1 MLHLPSLEW
10 RPKPYSAGDIDGEG
24 SKRLLGR
31 PDMDL
36 PNLLIRE
43 TAQNTWDARLPG
55 KVPTFNV
62 HLHTITGQAWDV
74 LKWNILPGDATGL
87 GLKELL
93 NRGPV
98 RVLEISDRNTKGL
111 AGPTRNDRKTEGVPT
126 DFIDFV
132 LSVGAPRD
140 VHLGGG
146 TYGFGKT
153 ASYLA
158 SSCGTMVIWTR
169 TKTLTGELEDRLIG
183 SAIGPSF
190 SIDDQRF
197 TGRHWWATPHSHV
210 GWSGASVQ
218 PIIGDQAAETARHV
232 FTTDFTGDETGT
244 SLLIIDPIAEGSD
257 EDLVESWR
265 AAIIRN
271 LWPKLIDDQED
282 SRKMAINLSHE
293 SKLIPIWKNSEKRIT
308 DVKAKAL
315 EAVRL
320 AQGQSDTHSTGG
332 VIVVPISWGKARR
345 LLGHVGLARVIP
357 PSTDPDSDGSNRITY
372 MRHEAELVVKTDLAT
387 QPNTGAPGW
396 VGVFKP
402 VSDMDDVFARSEPA
416 AHDSW
421 NPEGLMAPQEKSFVR
436 VALRDIKKEV
446 KEYVEPKPSGPSHD
460 GQSPTGLLSNSL
472 AGLTGSASGARI
484 VPEPG
489 RTHAQSTRL
498 HKPRV
503 AVLGAEPLV
512 RSAEERSLGVQSARI
527 RLEVVGGDEVT
538 IRTGSLAVAMEGG
551 RASSSDGSVRV
562 TRWESGNREELGEA
576 FSARNGDE
584 VVVDLQFPE
593 GLAIDCSFVC
603 EPKVSQ

>member
-1 MLHLPSLEW
+1 MLGLPSLQW

-24 SKRLLGR
+24 SKRLLGK

-36 PNLLIRE
+36 PNLLMRE

-55 KVPTFNV
+55 KIPQFNV
-62 HLHTITGQAWDV
+62 HLRTLTGQASDV
-74 LKWNILPGDATGL
+74 LNWNILPGEATSL
-87 GLKELL
+87 GLKEVLSS
-93 NRGPV
+93 GSV

-169 TKTLTGELEDRLIG
+169 TKAQTGELEHRLIG

-190 SIDDQRF
+190 NINRHRY
-197 TGRHWWATPHSHV
+197 TGRHWWATPNSHA

-218 PIIGDQAAETARHV
+218 PIVGDQAADMARHV
-232 FTTDFTGDETGT
+232 FSTDFTGDDTGT

-257 EDLVESWR
+257 EELVESWR

-271 LWPKLIDDQED
+271 LWPKLLDTQPDK
-282 SRKMAINLSHE
+282 RKMSIRLSHE
-293 SKLIPIWKNSEKRIT
+293 SKEIPIFKDFEKRVVA
-308 DVKAKAL
+308 VKGKAL
-315 EAVRL
+315 KAVRMVQ
-320 AQGQSDTHSTGG
+320 AQDEAAPDDS
-332 VIVVPISWGKARR
+332 VLIVPIASQRPKR
-345 LLGHVGLARVIP
+345 LLGHVGLVRVLP
-357 PSTDPDSDGSNRITY
+357 PSQDPKSDGSNRITY
-372 MRHEAELVVKTDLAT
+372 MRHEAELVVKTDLET
-387 QPNTGAPGW
+387 QTDPGTPGW

-402 VSDMDDVFARSEPA
+402 VSDVDDVFARSEPA

-421 NPEGLMAPQEKSFVR
+421 NPEGLTDRWEKTYVR
-436 VALRDIKKEV
+436 VAIRDIQKAV
-446 KEYVEPKPSGPSHD
+446 KDYVTPKPSNPAHD

-472 AGLTGSASGARI
+472 AGLTGSAPGARV
-484 VPEPG
+484 VPEPQ
-489 RTHAQSTRL
+489 RNRPHSTRQVRP
-498 HKPRV
+498 KV
-503 AVLGAEPLV
+503 EVLAAEPLT
-512 RSAEERSLGVQSARI
+512 RSAEERSLGLQSAQV
-527 RLEVVGGDEVT
+527 RLKVVGGDEVT
-538 IRTGSLAVAMEGG
+538 IRTGSLAIAVEGS
-551 RASSSDGSVRV
+551 RDSSSDGSIRV
-562 TRWESGNREELGEA
+562 TQWTSGDRAEPGES

-584 VVVDLQFPE
+584 VLVDLQFPE

-603 EPKVSQ
+603 KPKVSP